1 MRLHPTDIDI
11 GPPFAAVEEA
21 ELLQDGAVGRFS
33 LLQDAVLYEGNVY
46 IVLFRDEGALAFK
59 PQRASCKVTAGRT
72 VPRSRPFF
80 LIQPAP
86 FYLSIRLSFHL
97 DPES

>member
-21 ELLQDGAVGRFS
+21 ELLQDGAVGRFT
-33 LLQDAVLYEGNVY
+33 LLQDVVLYEGNVY

-72 VPRSRPFF
+72 VPRSRPL

-86 FYLSIRLSFHL
+86 FYLSIRLSFHI